1 MLRLPNLQGPP
12 SDGLF
17 FFVRKTIVQLKK
29 NVYLRLYNHKKNYYN
44 PTDFQYLVLLIPSSY
59 GL

>member
-1 MLRLPNLQGPP
+1 MLRLPNPQGPS
-12 SDGLF
+12 SDGP

-44 PTDFQYLVLLIPSSY
+44 PTEFQYLVLLIPSSY